1 MNDIAKNFFYCFN
14 SKKGESMLVNSIGV
28 FSQNLYK
35 YNSVKLR
42 SNTVSTPIYGISFQ
56 GDDNKRYFD
65 YDEELKKQMDRRSG
79 FQKFFGA
86 GKKKAKANVEKM
98 LIGFN
103 MSEQRIANEKDQR
116 IKDNKDI
123 IAQQQA
129 TIDALKKLT
138 DEKERT
144 YQEAKLRNEDQKT
157 ILRLENEIKTLKTK
171 RKTEEEKLAKNTE
184 VDNDIRTQQEIVT
197 RREAGKGWDKIAGR
211 DDLKTK
217 MAEIFIDKLRQ
228 EKAGYEV
235 NMPNGILLYGPP
247 GTGKTRF
254 AQAFAEEAN
263 CNFVSID
270 TLQDDSDILT
280 DLKAALKQ
288 ARKVYNSPETPKKR
302 TIILLDDFNSIAEL
316 SDEEKAELAAKA
328 IDYEDTNVGQLVE
341 YLNDCAEK
349 YKATI
354 FMTTNHPRRIDS
366 EILREKLVPH
376 QIFLG
381 PPLTMDTAKMFKYH
395 LNGFTADEPIN
406 YLELGREVCKAL
418 VSHQAY
424 SSQGIV
430 NVVEY
435 AKEHSRGSKIT
446 ESALLDAI
454 DHVKPDISSKT
465 LNTFLDEVNDVLTR
479 YKEDVE

>member
-1 MNDIAKNFFYCFN
+1 MAKYFFYCFN

-28 FSQNLYK
+28 FSPNQYR
-35 YNSVKLR
+35 YNSVKAR
-42 SNTVSTPIYGISFQ
+42 VNTVPTPIYGVSFQ
-56 GDDNKRYFD
+56 SDGDTKYFD
-65 YDEELKKQMDRRSG
+65 YDKELEKQMNKRSG

-86 GKKKAKANVEKM
+86 GKKKARANVEKL

-103 MSEQRIANEKDQR
+103 MSEQRIANEKDKR
-116 IKDNKDI
+116 ISDNKEL
-123 IAQQQA
+123 IAQQQK
-129 TIDALKKLT
+129 TIEALQKLT
-138 DEKERT
+138 EEKERL

-157 ILRLENEIKTLKTK
+157 ILRMENEIKDLKAQK
-171 RKTEEEKLAKNTE
+171 KAEKERLDRNL
-184 VDNDIRTQQEIVT
+184 DGLRNDQEIVT
-197 RREAGKGWDKIAGR
+197 KREAGKGWDKIAGR
-211 DDLKTK
+211 KDLKI
-217 MAEIFIDKLRQ
+217 MMEEVFINKLEQ
-228 EKAGYEV
+228 EKNGYEV

-254 AQAFAEEAN
+254 AQAFAEEAK
-263 CNFVSID
+263 CDFVSID
-270 TLQDDSDILT
+270 TLQDDSDILM
-280 DLKAALKQ
+280 DLRAALKH
-288 ARKVYNSPETPKKR
+288 AKKVYNSPETPKKR

-316 SDEEKAELAAKA
+316 SDEEKADLASRA

-341 YLNDCAEK
+341 YLNNCADK

-366 EILREKLVPH
+366 EILQENLVPH

-381 PPLTMDTAKMFKYH
+381 PPLTMDAAEMFKYH
-395 LNGFTADEPIN
+395 LAGFINEPID
-406 YLELGREVCKAL
+406 YLKLGREVCKAFE
-418 VSHQAY
+418 SQQAY

-435 AKEHSRGSKIT
+435 AKEHSKGSKIT

-465 LNTFLDEVNDVLTR
+465 LNTFLDEVDDVLSR
-479 YKEDVE
+479 YKQKEEE